1 MFIRCYAIETDFA
14 NQTTAAAIV
23 TVPTSKPIKAIIGNS
38 TGPIA
43 LLRDGQ
49 HHGYKML
56 VACASCDRRKRGKMV
71 AHAVACEP
79 VSVPEY
85 PANREINREFRQPA
99 QVSKVLKTI

>member
-1 MFIRCYAIETDFA
+1 MFVENHAIETDFA

-43 LLRDGQ
+43 LLRDGR

-56 VACASCDRRKRGKMV
+56 IACASCDWRNRGKMV
-71 AHAVACEP
+71 ADAVTCEP
-79 VSVPEY
+79 VSTDKF
-85 PANREINREFRQPA
+85 PANREKNREFYKIA
-99 QVSKVLKTI
+99 ALAA

>member
-1 MFIRCYAIETDFA
+1 MFVENHAIETDFA

-43 LLRDGQ
+43 LLRDGR

-56 VACASCDRRKRGKMV
+56 IACASCDWRNRGKMV
-71 AHAVACEP
+71 AYAVTCEP
-79 VSVPEY
+79 VSTVKF
-85 PANREINREFRQPA
+85 PANREKNREFYKIA
-99 QVSKVLKTI
+99 ALAA